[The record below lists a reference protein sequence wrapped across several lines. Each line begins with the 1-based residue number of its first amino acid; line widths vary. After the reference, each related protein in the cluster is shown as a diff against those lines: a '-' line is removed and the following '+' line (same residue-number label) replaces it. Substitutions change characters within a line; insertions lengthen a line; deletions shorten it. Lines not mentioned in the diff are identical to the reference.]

1 MPWFF
6 LMKKFTFCLRKSHDA
21 QNLWKL
27 GVSYHCISIYGLKT
41 DITGSKLNL
50 KNLNC
55 VKSVRKRGVSG
66 PHFIFVNLILSSEK
80 MGQKKYY
87 LCAIFT

>member
-1 MPWFF
+1 M
-6 LMKKFTFCLRKSHDA
+6 THR
-21 QNLWKL
+21 
-27 GVSYHCISIYGLKT
+27 IYGNWEYLTIVFQFTDWIT

-50 KNLNC
+50 KTLNC

-87 LCAIFT
+87 LYAIFT